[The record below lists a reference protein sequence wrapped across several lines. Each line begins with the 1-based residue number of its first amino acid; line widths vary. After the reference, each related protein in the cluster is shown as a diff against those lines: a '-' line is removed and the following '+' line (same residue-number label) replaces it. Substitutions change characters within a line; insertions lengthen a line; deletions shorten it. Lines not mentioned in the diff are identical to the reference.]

1 MIIIKVSDS
10 STRYPEQTVNE
21 NTSTP
26 RSLFD
31 ALGVNYSRGIT
42 SLNGTILTADKLD
55 STFAELGINGGRA
68 ILNSVVK
75 GDGGSF

>member
-1 MIIIKVSDS
+1 MIIVNVSDS
-10 STRYPEQTVNE
+10 GTRYPEQTVNE
-21 NTSTP
+21 AMGTP

-31 ALGVNYSRGIT
+31 KLGVNYSRGIT
-42 SLNGTILTADKLD
+42 SLNGTILSPDKLD
-55 STFAELGINGGRA
+55 MTFSELGISGGRA